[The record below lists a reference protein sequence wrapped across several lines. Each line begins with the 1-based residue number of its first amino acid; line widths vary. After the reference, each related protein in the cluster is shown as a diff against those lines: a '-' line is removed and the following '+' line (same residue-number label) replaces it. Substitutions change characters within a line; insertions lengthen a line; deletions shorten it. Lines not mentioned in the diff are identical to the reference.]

1 MCGNDC
7 LSPHGAPPLL
17 WRRVASLG
25 KAAAPRNPR
34 RSQRTGGNVSMTWMR
49 QSLGVRTLPSHK
61 PEVLLVSFHLSG
73 ASAQHTTMRQAACAT
88 LMARFCRL
96 LAPCV
101 GSLSNLIPIPG
112 DGRLQKTQWEFES
125 VIQRDSKMM
134 QTRHGLIRRMPRL
147 PLQPVH
153 APGRLSARW
162 LPEVAVERH
171 ERQAQVRERE
181 VGSWTECHTLLVKG
195 RGGWVLRGREG
206 GNRFGK
212 RFALVLF
219 YSCASVDS

>member
-1 MCGNDC
+1 
-7 LSPHGAPPLL
+7 
-17 WRRVASLG
+17 
-25 KAAAPRNPR
+25 
-34 RSQRTGGNVSMTWMR
+34 MTWMR
-49 QSLGVRTLPSHK
+49 QSPGVRTLPSHK

-73 ASAQHTTMRQAACAT
+73 ASAQHITMRYDAACAT
-88 LMARFCRL
+88 LMARVCRL

-101 GSLSNLIPIPG
+101 GSLSNILPIPG

-125 VIQRDSKMM
+125 AIRRDSKMM

-162 LPEVAVERH
+162 LPEVAVERQ

-181 VGSWTECHTLLVKG
+181 VESRTECHTLLV
-195 RGGWVLRGREG
+195 
-206 GNRFGK
+206 
-212 RFALVLF
+212 
-219 YSCASVDS
+219 